1 MFVAN
6 IVVAPNPFYTVI
18 FMVLKNNKPVFHS
31 STGLVAVAKDSTQ
44 EGQETMTLEAAWA
57 IAVAAGAI

>member
-6 IVVAPNPFYTVI
+6 IVVAPKPFYTVI
-18 FMVLKNNKPVFHS
+18 FMVLKNNKPSFYS
-31 STGLVAVAKDSTQ
+31 SNGDAAVAIASTQ
-44 EGQETMTLEAAWA
+44 EGQETLTLEAAWA